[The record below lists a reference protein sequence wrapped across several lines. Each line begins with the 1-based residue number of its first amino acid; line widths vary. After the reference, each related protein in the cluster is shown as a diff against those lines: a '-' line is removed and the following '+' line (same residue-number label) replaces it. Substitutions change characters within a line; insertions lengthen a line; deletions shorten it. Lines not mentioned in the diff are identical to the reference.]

1 MAALAEGRPGFRSRS
16 KAVVRSFF
24 HTSAVFPSTLR
35 AGRFKAFFSLIHN
48 CLHHPKAAAQGLF
61 RHESCRD
68 RRPLSS
74 RSSRRCPI
82 QDSNGARGV
91 AERLSCWG
99 GGKREKE
106 RFNKAAAYKEQTI
119 KQQPAESTASCQK
132 IVLGTLC

>member
-1 MAALAEGRPGFRSRS
+1 MAAPAEGRPGFRSRS
-16 KAVVRSFF
+16 KAVVSSSF

-35 AGRFKAFFSLIHN
+35 AGRFKAFFSLINN

-74 RSSRRCPI
+74 RSDRRCLI

-91 AERLSCWG
+91 AERLSRW

-119 KQQPAESTASCQK
+119 KQRPAESTASCQK